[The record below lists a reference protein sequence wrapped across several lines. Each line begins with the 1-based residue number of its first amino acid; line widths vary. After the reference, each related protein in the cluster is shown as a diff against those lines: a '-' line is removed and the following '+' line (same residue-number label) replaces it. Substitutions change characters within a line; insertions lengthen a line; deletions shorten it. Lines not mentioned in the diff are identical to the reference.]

1 MPSHSSKKVI
11 YAALVGNGLIALTKF
26 AAGMYTGSS
35 AMLSEG
41 IHSVVDTGNQG
52 LLLYGIRRSRRAP
65 DRAHPF
71 GYGPEL
77 YFWAFV
83 VAILIFGLGSGLSFY
98 EGVIKVLDPHPVTDP
113 HVNYIVLGFAMVFEA
128 VAWWIAYRE
137 FAKVRGTQGLLEAVR
152 RSKDPTLFTV
162 LFEDSAAMLGLIV
175 AFAGLLAAQF
185 LGLDWMDGAA
195 SIGIGVILALTAA
208 LLAYETKALLIGEA
222 ASRELE
228 AGVREILSGAGS
240 VRGVNEMRSMHMGP
254 REVLLALSLDFGEE
268 LSVGDVEEVIF
279 AIELAIKKRFPE
291 VRRLFI
297 EVQSRAH
304 HDEILA
310 AEAARTAREMR

>member
-1 MPSHSSKKVI
+1 M
-11 YAALVGNGLIALTKF
+11 LRLILNV
-26 AAGMYTGSS
+26 
-35 AMLSEG
+35 L
-41 IHSVVDTGNQG
+41 
-52 LLLYGIRRSRRAP
+52 
-65 DRAHPF
+65 
-71 GYGPEL
+71 
-77 YFWAFV
+77 W
-83 VAILIFGLGSGLSFY
+83 LIFGGL
-98 EGVIKVLDPHPVTDP
+98 EL
-113 HVNYIVLGFAMVFEA
+113 A

-228 AGVREILSGAGS
+228 TGVREILAGAAA
-240 VRGVNEMRSMHMGP
+240 VRGINELRSMHMGP

-268 LSVGDVEEVIF
+268 LSVGAVEEAIF
-279 AIELAIKKRFPE
+279 AIELSIKKRFPE

-304 HDEILA
+304 HDQILA
-310 AEAARTAREMR
+310 AEAARETP